1 MSTTSPAPQTPQT
14 EAQLQSQ
21 SQNMQRYFA
30 RIVRALIV
38 TTLGVGGGVALC
50 VFIFCVV
57 TGHQTD
63 AWRHSLYAGFVIGLC
78 VAVLFVCVLLPRDLI
93 TKMFLAKGQY
103 REIWELE
110 QTLDMEV
117 EGTLKEVFAACR
129 QALLSVPYVRAV
141 SDDFENLVATANTG
155 PSWRSSGEEIQVEI
169 NPLSENRWHLKC
181 SSHSHTRDI
190 VFDYGKNFENV
201 DVWATQM
208 RNAVK
213 VIEKTV

>member
-14 EAQLQSQ
+14 EANLQSQ
-21 SQNMQRYFA
+21 SQSMQRYFA

-38 TTLGVGGGVALC
+38 TTLGVGGGVGLC

-57 TGHQTD
+57 TGHQAD
-63 AWRHSLYAGFVIGLC
+63 AGRHSLYAGFVIGLC

-93 TKMFLAKGQY
+93 TKMFLTKGQY

-117 EGTLKEVFAACR
+117 EGTLKEVFAGCR
-129 QALLSVPYVRAV
+129 QALLAVPYVRAV
-141 SDDFENLVATANTG
+141 SDDFENLVAIANTG

-169 NPLSENRWHLKC
+169 NPVAENRWHLKC

-208 RNAVK
+208 RKSVK
-213 VIEKTV
+213 VIEKTA